1 MRKHF
6 IMLLALAGAYAM
18 GARAVDAPAGTSV
31 TNTASV
37 QYVDVGGNTLTQTA
51 SANFTVQQ
59 IVNVTVTWQNSSPVS
74 VVDGANQQTLL
85 FKVTNT
91 GNGTDGFRLAD
102 SLQSPG
108 GTSFN
113 PTGCLIYFDTAGTGL
128 YDPSDVLYTAGSNDP
143 VLAQNASIDMLVVC
157 NIPAAAAD
165 TAKGE
170 MRLAA
175 TSNTANGSFG
185 AVNVGAGVGG
195 VDAVVGATGG
205 AANSDGLYQVHQFA
219 VAYAKSAVVTAPG
232 GGHQVVSGATI
243 EYTLTVTPS
252 GSATGSSLV
261 VTDPVPANT
270 TYVAGSLLLN
280 GSAVSAPTGDY
291 NVTTP
296 GAVTVNLGNL
306 AGTASA
312 QVVKFQVTIN

>member
-1 MRKHF
+1 MKRL
-6 IMLLALAGAYAM
+6 IVLLLALSGACAM
-18 GARAVDAPAGTSV
+18 GARAADAPAGTSV

-37 QYVDVGGNTLTQTA
+37 QYVDSGGNTLTQTA

-91 GNGTDGFRLAD
+91 GNGTDSFRLAD

-113 PTGCLIYFDTAGTGL
+113 PAGCLIYFDTAGTGL
-128 YDPSDVLYTAGSNDP
+128 YDTSDVLYNPGSNDP
-143 VLAQNASIDMLVVC
+143 VLAQNASINMLVVC
-157 NIPAAAAD
+157 NIPAGAAD

-170 MRLAA
+170 MQLAA
-175 TSNTANGSFG
+175 TSDTANGTFG
-185 AVNVGAGVGG
+185 TVNVGAGVGG
-195 VDAVVGATGG
+195 VDAIVGATGG
-205 AANSDGLYQVHQFA
+205 TANSDGLYQVHQFA

-252 GSATGSSLV
+252 GSATGNSLV

-280 GSAVSAPTGDY
+280 GSAVSAPTGDF